1 MARAIRAGLLLLG
14 AAMAAPCAVRAE
26 PAERRLLSPVASACV
41 SSAYGPRLVAGL
53 QKAGNFHDGIDMPA
67 AAGEP
72 VRAVADGQV
81 VVIRRGG
88 GWGLYMIVR
97 HDGFE
102 AIYAHLGRV
111 APVFATGKRSVTAG
125 EKLAVAGRSGV
136 VNGAHLH
143 FGIRVGDEWIDPA
156 PLLGLAPCG

>member
-1 MARAIRAGLLLLG
+1 MARAIRAGFLLLG
-14 AAMAAPCAVRAE
+14 TAMAAPCVVWAE
-26 PAERRLLSPVASACV
+26 PVERRLLSPVASACV
-41 SSAYGPRLVAGL
+41 SSSFGPRVVAGL
-53 QKAGNFHDGIDMPA
+53 QKAGGFHDGIDMPA
-67 AAGEP
+67 AAGAP

-81 VVIRRGG
+81 VSIRRGG

-111 APVFATGKRSVTAG
+111 APAFATGKRSVTAG
-125 EKLAVAGRSGV
+125 ERLAVAGRSGV

-143 FGIRVGDEWIDPA
+143 FGIRVDGEWVDPA
-156 PLLGLAPCG
+156 PRLGLSPCG

>member
-1 MARAIRAGLLLLG
+1 MARTIRAGLLLLG
-14 AAMAAPCAVRAE
+14 AAMAVPGAVLAE
-26 PAERRLLSPVASACV
+26 TAGRRLLPPVASSCV
-41 SSAYGPRLVAGL
+41 SSPFGPRVVAGL
-53 QKAGNFHDGIDMPA
+53 QKAGGFHDGIDMPA

-72 VRAVADGQV
+72 VRAIADGQV

-111 APVFATGKRSVTAG
+111 APAFATGKRSVTAG

-143 FGIRVGDEWIDPA
+143 FGIRIDGDWVDPA